1 MQICTAQR
9 RFAVVVPSI
18 VCAGLLVLC
27 SLGAAGIE
35 GSETSRLLFPPKPGG
50 LTNCPT
56 IGQPE
61 IQLTS
66 TQAEK
71 LGGQDTTNL
80 LVAQIAQLL
89 SQSERF
95 KLTHDKK
102 ARCRCVVR
110 LSDLAIEPAK
120 GTTKV
125 NPGQLGKALEGFLK
139 KNSKIPS
146 TVADISTNINWSNDI
161 QKLSIR
167 CAVLVEIIDAEDG
180 GVLAQDIGEE
190 TCTNTAKAMS
200 LNLLG
205 LDCGTGNTD
214 NPHTGATASP
224 ACTGVNYQVR
234 LVKLAAYRALCN
246 LIPSLDSKLLSLPA
260 APSSGPALAPGKEI
274 SEDRD
279 SASRLFCPNCGKS
292 SGTGD
297 RFCTHCGERVRR

>member
-1 MQICTAQR
+1 MQICPAQR
-9 RFAVVVPSI
+9 RFAVVVPSF
-18 VCAGLLVLC
+18 VCAGVLLLC
-27 SLGAAGIE
+27 SLGAGGIE
-35 GSETSRLLFPPKPGG
+35 SGETSRRLFPAKPAG

-61 IQLTS
+61 IKLSS

-110 LSDLAIEPAK
+110 LSDLAIEQAK

-125 NPGQLGKALEGFLK
+125 NPGQLGKAIGGFLK

-146 TVADISTNINWSNDI
+146 TVADLSTNIIWSNDI

-167 CAVLVEIIDAEDG
+167 CAVLVEIIDAENDE
-180 GVLAQDIGEE
+180 VLAQDIGEA
-190 TCTNTAKAMS
+190 TCANTAKAMS

-205 LDCGTGNTD
+205 LGYGAGNTD
-214 NPHTGATASP
+214 NTGATASSTG
-224 ACTGVNYQVR
+224 AGVNYQAR
-234 LVKLAAYRALCN
+234 LVQRAAYKAICN
-246 LIPSLDSKLLSLPA
+246 LIPSLDQKLLSLSA
-260 APSSGPALAPGKEI
+260 APASGTEI
-274 SEDRD
+274 SEVRD
-279 SASRLFCPNCGKS
+279 SASRLFARTAASRAASVISFAPL
-292 SGTGD
+292 
-297 RFCTHCGERVRR
+297 R